1 MKEKK
6 DNLLLENLY
15 QEGIWDRLK
24 GQGAGIK
31 AGASTLGQGLKNKAI
46 SALGG
51 TPTKEPSNTAGQ
63 SYAKAQQSSL
73 LKSFQSK
80 IKKEI
85 DDFKNDLK
93 KFKVDPDE
101 KDFSTTF
108 PTIAQKLQEL
118 DKLEKFLQNPTSEAT
133 PTDAP
138 EATSEATPT
147 DAPEATSEA
156 TPTDAPEAT
165 SEATPTDAPEATSEA
180 TPTAEATPEPTKD
193 VLNSDEASSYL
204 GISKEELFK
213 KVQTGEI
220 PGIKLGTKGYIFPK
234 QNIIKAKQNVSSTPT
249 PTPTG
254 ETTPEEKPA
263 LGSTPQEQPKGNVE
277 KQVVLDTDLNTT
289 YQFIN
294 NQWYPRTGSKKDGF
308 NYGEPIQDKNL
319 IKQLETE
326 HSKEEQQ
333 LQTPEDSSPTTKA
346 PVAKAPVTKKPITK
360 VPATKKP
367 LGKTKPVEKFPSK
380 IPGSVVQARR
390 AGNIPPAKFNAL
402 QRTSESYNPFGEFLK
417 ENNLI

>member
-63 SYAKAQQSSL
+63 TYAKAQQSSL

-147 DAPEATSEA
+147 
-156 TPTDAPEAT
+156 
-165 SEATPTDAPEATSEA
+165 
-180 TPTAEATPEPTKD
+180 AEATPEPTKD

-234 QNIIKAKQNVSSTPT
+234 QNIIKAKQNVSST

-346 PVAKAPVTKKPITK
+346 PVAKKPVAKAPVAKKPITK

-390 AGNIPPAKFNAL
+390 AGNIPPAKINAL